1 MDTQP
6 KLLQSSKRHLEIHK
20 QYQSYSYVYFIKIS
34 KDFTAKRRMDIL
46 Q

>member
-6 KLLQSSKRHLEIHK
+6 KLLQSRHLEIHK